1 MQGYGSCHW
10 TIWKALRAKGVPDI
24 LLQLIVDLHTHTGA
38 TIRIGR
44 KLSKRFTTT
53 SGVRQGCVLAPAL
66 FLVAIDWILQH
77 LAPHV
82 GIDVGQYHFTDL
94 TYADDTAIFMPDTSQ
109 ATNILQTFNSMA
121 APL

>member
-1 MQGYGSCHW
+1 M
-10 TIWKALRAKGVPDI
+10 
-24 LLQLIVDLHTHTGA
+24 
-38 TIRIGR
+38 
-44 KLSKRFTTT
+44 
-53 SGVRQGCVLAPAL
+53 LAPAL

-109 ATNILQTFNSMA
+109 ATDILQTFNSMA
-121 APL
+121 APLGLKLSWTKTKLQNIGAGDPPSTFSFDGIPVEAWRNLHILVANSVRRVTAAQTCYGELD